1 MSDGNAFVLIPAY
14 KPQVSLVHLVDELL
28 AAGMDDI
35 VVVDDGGGEKFA
47 PVFDRLR
54 EKDGVV
60 VLTHEVNQ
68 GKGAALKTGLA
79 YCYHQRPE
87 CSTVVTA
94 DADGQHTADD
104 ISAVGAFSL
113 AHPDALTL
121 GVRQFD
127 EMIPK
132 SRFGNTVTHWVLQ
145 IFYGLKITDT
155 QTGLR
160 GIPRSFIPA
169 CLEIP
174 YTAYEYE
181 TEMLLITKGERVQIV
196 ELAIETLYFDDNKGS
211 HFNILVDSSKI
222 YFVIFRYTL
231 ASLAAALVDT
241 GLFAILFALIG
252 QVGWSIAG
260 ARLVSLLVN
269 YFLLQYVVF
278 YSRRRPGVT
287 FPRYLALVVF
297 SGVLATVLIDWLS
310 QQLGWDVIVAKIVVE
325 VTIYFFNFLMNTL
338 WVFVGRRRKQP
349 AAG

>member
-1 MSDGNAFVLIPAY
+1 MSNGKTFVLIPAY
-14 KPQVSLVHLVDELL
+14 KPLVSLVHLVDELL
-28 AAGMDDI
+28 DI
-35 VVVDDGGGEKFA
+35 GLSDVVVVDDGGGAPFA
-47 PVFDRLR
+47 PIFDRLR
-54 EKDGVV
+54 EMPGVV

-87 CSTVVTA
+87 CATVVTA
-94 DADGQHTADD
+94 DADGQHTAAD
-104 ISAVGAFSL
+104 IAKTGEVSL
-113 AHPDALTL
+113 AHPEALTL

-132 SRFGNTVTHWVLQ
+132 SRLGNTITYWTLR

-181 TEMLLITKGERVQIV
+181 TEMLLITKGERVPIV
-196 ELAIETLYFDDNKGS
+196 EVPIETLYFDDNKGS

-222 YFVIFRYTL
+222 YFVIFRYML

-241 GLFAILFALIG
+241 GIFAILFALIG

-260 ARLVSLLVN
+260 ARLVSMLVN
-269 YFLLQYVVF
+269 YFLLQYMVF
-278 YSRRRPGVT
+278 YSKRRPGVT
-287 FPRYLALVVF
+287 FPRYVALVIF
-297 SGVLATVLIDWLS
+297 SGVLATTLIDWLS
-310 QQLGWDVIVAKIVVE
+310 QQWGWDVIVAKILVE
-325 VTIYFFNFLMNTL
+325 ATIYFFNFLVNTL

-349 AAG
+349 AQ